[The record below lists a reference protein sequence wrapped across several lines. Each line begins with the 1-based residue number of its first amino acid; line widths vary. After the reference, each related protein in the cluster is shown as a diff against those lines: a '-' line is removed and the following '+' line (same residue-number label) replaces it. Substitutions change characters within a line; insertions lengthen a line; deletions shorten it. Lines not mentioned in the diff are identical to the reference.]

1 MYKYKIPCFAAI
13 GAALLAAGL
22 AAGNAL
28 AADKYPTK
36 PIRFIVPFP
45 PGGGTDIVA
54 RVIAQRMTEA
64 LGEQVVVDNRGGAG
78 GTIGAEIAARA
89 APDGYTLIMVSG
101 SYAVNP
107 TVYKLSYDP
116 VDGVTPVAQIAT
128 GPFVVVVHPSV
139 PVKNIKELLALA
151 KAKPGGLNF
160 ASTGTGGIT
169 HLTTELFKLMAHV
182 NLTHIPYKGT
192 GPAIID
198 LLGGQVQVLFG
209 ASAALVPHVRT
220 GKLRALAVTGPERMG
235 ALPDL
240 PTVNESGVPGYEVSL
255 WYGVL
260 GPKGLPKDIV
270 TRWNSEIKRIVQTQ
284 EMKNRFASEGLT
296 PAPGTPGD
304 FAKVLKRDIEKWMK
318 VVKDANVKAQ

>member
-1 MYKYKIPCFAAI
+1 MHKSNRDMAI
-13 GAALLAAGL
+13 GAALLAAAL
-22 AAGNAL
+22 ATGNAL

-36 PIRFIVPFP
+36 PVRFVVPFP

-54 RVIAQRMTEA
+54 RVIAQRMTET

-107 TVYKLSYDP
+107 TMYKLSYDP
-116 VDGVTPVAQIAT
+116 IDGVTPIAQIAT

-139 PVKNIKELLALA
+139 PAKNIKELIALA

-169 HLTTELFKLMAHV
+169 HLTTELFKLMARV
-182 NLTHIPYKGT
+182 NLTHIPYRGT
-192 GPAIID
+192 GPAITD

-209 ASAALVPHVRT
+209 SSAATVPHVRT

-260 GPKGLPKDIV
+260 GPKGLPKDIAV
-270 TRWNSEIKRIVQTQ
+270 RWNNEIKRIIQTQ
-284 EMKNRFASEGLT
+284 EMKDRFASEGLT
-296 PAPGTPGD
+296 PAPGTPED
-304 FAKVLKRDIEKWMK
+304 FQAVVKRDVVKWTK
-318 VVKDANVKAQ
+318 VVKAANVKAIQ

>member
-1 MYKYKIPCFAAI
+1 MYKNKITCFAAI

-54 RVIAQRMTEA
+54 RVIAQRMTET

-89 APDGYTLIMVSG
+89 VPDGYTLIMVSG

-116 VDGVTPVAQIAT
+116 ITGVTPIALVAQGAFVMALHPAVPAT
-128 GPFVVVVHPSV
+128 N
-139 PVKNIKELLALA
+139 VKEFIALA
-151 KAKPGGLNF
+151 RAKPGALNF
-160 ASTGTGGIT
+160 ASTGVGGIT
-169 HLTTELFKLMAHV
+169 HLATELFRMMAGV
-182 NLTHIPYKGT
+182 NITHIPYKGT
-192 GPAIID
+192 GPALTD
-198 LLGGQVQVLFG
+198 VLGGQVQILFG
-209 ASAALVPHVRT
+209 SAPATVPHVRT
-220 GKLRALAVTGPERMG
+220 GKLRGLGVTTPKRIA
-235 ALPDL
+235 ALPDM
-240 PTVNESGVPGYEVSL
+240 PTISEAGVPGYEVVL

-270 TRWNSEIKRIVQTQ
+270 ARWNSEVNRIVQTQ
-284 EMKNRFASEGLT
+284 EMKERFVQEGIEA
-296 PAPGTPGD
+296 APGTPEH
-304 FAKVLKRDIEKWMK
+304 FAQFLKRDIEKWMK

>member
-1 MYKYKIPCFAAI
+1 LF
-13 GAALLAAGL
+13 AAGL

-36 PIRFIVPFP
+36 PIRFVVPFA

-78 GTIGAEIAARA
+78 GTIGAEINARA
-89 APDGYTLIMVSG
+89 VPDGYTLIMVSG

-107 TVYKLSYDP
+107 TVYKLPYDP
-116 VDGVTPVAQIAT
+116 ITGVTPVAQIAT

-139 PVKNIKELLALA
+139 PVKNIRELIALA
-151 KAKPGGLNF
+151 KAKPGALNF

-198 LLGGQVQVLFG
+198 LLGGQVHVLFG
-209 ASAALVPHVRT
+209 ASAAVVPHVRT

-240 PTVNESGVPGYEVSL
+240 PTVNESGLPGYEVSL

-270 TRWNSEIKRIVQTQ
+270 ARWNSEIKRIVQTQ
-284 EMKNRFASEGLT
+284 EMKDRFASEGLT
-296 PAPGTPGD
+296 PAPGAPGD

>member
-54 RVIAQRMTEA
+54 RVIAQRMTET

-89 APDGYTLIMVSG
+89 VPDGYTLIMVSG

-116 VDGVTPVAQIAT
+116 VDGVTPIAQIAT

-284 EMKNRFASEGLT
+284 EMKGRFASEGLT

-304 FAKVLKRDIEKWMK
+304 FAKVLKRDIEKWTK